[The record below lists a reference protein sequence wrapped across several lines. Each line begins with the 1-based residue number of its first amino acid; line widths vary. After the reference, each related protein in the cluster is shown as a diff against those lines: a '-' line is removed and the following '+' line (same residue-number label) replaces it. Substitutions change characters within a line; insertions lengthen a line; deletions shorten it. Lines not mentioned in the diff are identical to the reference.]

1 MLLGM
6 SDVYPDTITK
16 NDILNL
22 LKTDTVNNLI
32 IKSKNSASTED
43 AIASENLK
51 TLINNINKDN
61 NLEEQ
66 KTIRR
71 YIQNLLENNFRKYDN
86 K

>member
-1 MLLGM
+1 M

-51 TLINNINKDN
+51 TLINNLNKDN